1 MWRLGRVFEEGCKD
15 TYYKGEK
22 VVLRQREEF
31 SESKNEEDNVESK
44 EGVKGN
50 KEQGE
55 RWKME

>member
-15 TYYKGEK
+15 PYYKGEK